1 MNVDAI
7 LRTKGTDVATTR
19 PDATLADVAQVLS
32 EKKIGALVV
41 SADGATV
48 DGIVSERDIVRKI
61 AEHGAAALN
70 MSIGDAMT
78 RDVVTCTRKDSLQ
91 DLMSTMS
98 GRRIRHL
105 PVVEDGQLCG
115 MVSIGDVVKLR
126 LEEVE
131 SEAEAL
137 RGFITGG

>member
-32 EKKIGALVV
+32 EKKIGALVA
-41 SADGATV
+41 STDGATV

-105 PVVEDGQLCG
+105 PVVVDGQLCG

>member
-32 EKKIGALVV
+32 EKKIGALVA
-41 SADGATV
+41 STDGATV

>member
-32 EKKIGALVV
+32 EKKIGALVA